1 MRIKFNVLMI
11 IIFLLSGCEENKNDI
26 LAKKDGYDCV
36 VRVELVWKNNFS
48 RYERDNLIR
57 QFADD
62 ALFKSNG
69 KDLIAFSLNNNDE
82 LIHVDYT
89 NDIKCIHK
97 YKETQRILDT
107 YLKPLSNSLTYKVIK
122 KDLKKSEFDNLEVK
136 LSYTN

>member
-11 IIFLLSGCEENKNDI
+11 VIFMLSGCEHNKSNI
-26 LAKKDGYDCV
+26 LDKKDGYDCV
-36 VRVELVWKNNFS
+36 VRVELVWKDNIS
-48 RYERDNLIR
+48 RYERDNLMR
-57 QFADD
+57 QFGDN

-69 KDLIAFSLNNNDE
+69 KDLIAISLNNNDE

-97 YKETQRILDT
+97 YKETQRIFDT
-107 YLKPLSNSLTYKVIK
+107 YLKPLSSSPTYKVIK
-122 KDLKKSEFDNLEVK
+122 KDLKESEFDNLEVK